1 MNKKNLIC
9 LLLLILIVGVYYSYQ
24 KNDDVLSTPS
34 NTNQPETP
42 IYQSDDMVTNVYD
55 LSGNMVYKI
64 ESGKVKHFDNNEN
77 TDFDLPN
84 VTLYDQE
91 HAATWHIQ
99 AKRATLTKDKLIYLY
114 QDVTL
119 TNLTPDSQLQ
129 QVLTDDAV
137 VDLTTQIVTS
147 KDPVKIRGVGFF
159 STGLGLIGNLREKTA
174 NILENIKTFYNS
186 EAQ

>member
-9 LLLLILIVGVYYSYQ
+9 FLLLILIIGVYYSYQ
-24 KNDDVLSTPS
+24 KDDEVSSSPS
-34 NTNQPETP
+34 NASLPETP
-42 IYQSDDMVTNVYD
+42 IYQSDDMITNVYD
-55 LSGNMVYKI
+55 LSGNIVYKI

-84 VTLYDQE
+84 VTLYDQD
-91 HAATWHIQ
+91 HAATWHIK
-99 AKRATLTKDKLIYLY
+99 AKRATLTNDKLIYLY
-114 QDVTL
+114 QDVVL
-119 TNLTPDSQLQ
+119 TNLTPESQLQ
-129 QVLTDDAV
+129 QVLTDNAV
-137 VDLTTQIVTS
+137 VDLTTQLVTS
-147 KDPVKIRGVGFF
+147 DDPVKIKGVGFF

>member
-9 LLLLILIVGVYYSYQ
+9 FLLLILIIGVYYSYQ
-24 KNDDVLSTPS
+24 TEDSITIAPS
-34 NTNQPETP
+34 KANSPDTP
-42 IYQSDDMVTNVYD
+42 IYQSDDMTTNVYD
-55 LSGNMVYKI
+55 LSGTMVYKI
-64 ESGKVKHFDNNEN
+64 ESSKVKHFDNTEN

-99 AKRATLTKDKLIYLY
+99 AKRAMLTNDKLIYLY
-114 QDVTL
+114 KDVVL

-129 QVLTDDAV
+129 QVLTDNAV
-137 VDLTTQIVTS
+137 VDLKTQLVTS
-147 KDPVKIRGVGFF
+147 DDPVKIKGIGFF
-159 STGLGLIGNLREKTA
+159 STGTGLVGNLREKTA
-174 NILENIKTFYNS
+174 NILENIKTFYNT